1 MTTNNPAIL
10 VSRAPAS
17 AVPPVVRARTAV
29 TAALTAGALAVGAA
43 FGLAFGT
50 TGLALYAFAL
60 PVPLCLAWLSADVT
74 RADEREP
81 TSPATPR

>member
-1 MTTNNPAIL
+1 MTTNSPAIL

-17 AVPPVVRARTAV
+17 AVHPVVRTRTAV
-29 TAALTAGALAVGAA
+29 TAALTAGALAVGAG

-50 TGLALYAFAL
+50 IGLALYAFAL
-60 PVPLCLAWLSADVT
+60 PVPLCLAWLSADTT

-81 TSPATPR
+81 ASR